1 LTMLSWFSADL
12 HIHTVLSPCAEL
24 DMGPINIV
32 ETARE
37 LKIDII
43 GITDHNAAGN
53 VAAVME
59 RAGQEGPVV
68 LPGMEV
74 QTREEVHILCFF
86 PDMEQLQ
93 AYAAYIRERLPPV
106 RNRPEVFGDQV
117 VVNARE
123 EILYFEE
130 ILLVNSVTASL
141 EEVVQEALAQDG
153 LVIPAHVDR
162 GAFSIMAN
170 LGLIP
175 PSLPVAA
182 LEVAWPEK
190 LPDLLLRY
198 PAVGKYPLVSF
209 SDAHTLSQ
217 FRAGYR
223 TYFYL
228 KEPTFKEIKKALQG
242 EGGRKVVI
250 RQAAGSG

>member
-24 DMGPINIV
+24 DMGPVNIV
-32 ETARE
+32 KAARE

-53 VAAVME
+53 VVAVRD
-59 RAGQEGPVV
+59 RAGKEGPVV
-68 LPGMEV
+68 IPGMEV
-74 QTREEVHILCFF
+74 QTREEVHLLSFF
-86 PDMEQLQ
+86 PEVKQLQ
-93 AYAAYIRERLPPV
+93 AFAAYIRERLPPV
-106 RNRPEVFGDQV
+106 RNRPEIFGDQV
-117 VVNARE
+117 VVNGGER
-123 EILYFEE
+123 ILYFEE

-141 EEVVQEALAQDG
+141 GEVVKEVLARDG

-162 GAFSIMAN
+162 GAYSILAN
-170 LGLIP
+170 LGFIP
-175 PSLPVAA
+175 PALPVAA
-182 LEVAWPEK
+182 LEIARPEK
-190 LPDLLLRY
+190 LPDLLLCY
-198 PAVGKYPLVSF
+198 PAVGQYPFVSF

-217 FRAGYR
+217 LKGRFR

-228 KEPTFKEIKKALQG
+228 KQPNFTEIKKALQG

-250 RQAAGSG
+250 RQGPGSD